1 MKTPS
6 NLPFP
11 RRRRR
16 ARQPG
21 AIQFPRRRGPAA
33 KLTLLA
39 VVATAALAAAPTS
52 AHAGSYVLVG
62 CADLAGALGP
72 AHVVRPAD
80 GWFLEQGVY
89 PSRQDCAAGR
99 AGNGIFATHPSA
111 PNLFRLNAPAH
122 TRIARFVTTFRAH
135 LSGAAE
141 WAVPTL
147 VVAAGHIGSWE
158 YISPARG
165 YIGAPPIDFGA
176 DRAAGDAHDADAL
189 RIGVLCDLRGPCSEG
204 GQPAARFHAL
214 AVVLRDDDA
223 PQATITAPG
232 GHVSGTL
239 QLPLGATDQGGGV
252 FERTL
257 SVDGRRLVG
266 GALCAT
272 VPASV
277 GPQRHVVRRV
287 PCPLDAPARVPL
299 DTRTLPDGR
308 HGLLA
313 RVEDVAGNAR
323 TAEAAIVV
331 DNQPPR
337 AGRVRLAGAAEVSEA
352 LTAEPSGFDGQD
364 LAYTYRWQRCDTRGA
379 SCREIGGAVERTY
392 ALRPG
397 DTGHRVRAVVDASD
411 GGGRVRVASSP
422 SEVVTGPGT
431 GPSGGFSAGNPV
443 APAAAARGR
452 LVAWLERGRRRV
464 RTTIVRW
471 PTRVRIRGRLTD
483 RGGKPLA
490 RTPVRM
496 LERVDGRRWRPITG
510 VRTRRDGRLT
520 TFTKIGPSRRVRL
533 VYARASVTLRLRVRA
548 TARVRVRRAGPM
560 TLVTGRL
567 LGGRVPATGV
577 RLRLQSRRGP
587 TWSTRAML
595 RSDGAGRFSATGRAP
610 AGVRLRITI
619 PAQRGYPFA
628 RGVVRP

>member
-1 MKTPS
+1 MKTPLNS
-6 NLPFP
+6 PPPARLSRASKP
-11 RRRRR
+11 RFR
-16 ARQPG
+16 
-21 AIQFPRRRGPAA
+21 PALVA
-33 KLTLLA
+33 LL
-39 VVATAALAAAPTS
+39 ATAALTAAPTP

-72 AHVVRPAD
+72 DHVVRPAD
-80 GWFLEQGVY
+80 GWFLEQGTY
-89 PSRQDCAAGR
+89 LSRNDCAAGR
-99 AGNGIFATHPSA
+99 AGNGLFATHRSE

-122 TRIARFVTTFRAH
+122 TAISRLVTTYRAH
-135 LSGAAE
+135 LSGAEA

-147 VVAAGHIGSWE
+147 VVQAGHAGSWE
-158 YISPARG
+158 YIPPARG
-165 YIGAPPIDFGA
+165 YIGADPIDFGG

-189 RIGVLCDLRGPCSEG
+189 RIGVRCDLGGPCYEG

-214 AVVLRDDDA
+214 AVELRDDQA
-223 PQATITAPG
+223 PRATVGVPA
-232 GHVSGTL
+232 GHVLGPIEL
-239 QLPLGATDQGGGV
+239 ALGAADEGGGV

-277 GPQRHVVRRV
+277 GTQRHVVRRV

-308 HGLLA
+308 HVLLA

-337 AGRVRLAGAAEVSEA
+337 AGTVALTGAAELSEA
-352 LTAEPSGFDGQD
+352 LTAEPSGFAGQD
-364 LAYTYRWQRCDTRGA
+364 VAYTYRWQRCDADGRG
-379 SCREIGGAVERTY
+379 CGEIGGAVERTY

-397 DTGHRVRAVVDASD
+397 DAGHRVRAAVGATD
-411 GGGRVRVASSP
+411 GGGSVRVASAP
-422 SEVVTGPGT
+422 SELVTGPGT
-431 GPSGGFSAGNPV
+431 GPSGGFSAA
-443 APAAAARGR
+443 APALAPRGR
-452 LVAWLERGRRRV
+452 LTAWLERGRRRV
-464 RTTIVRW
+464 RTTTVRW

-483 RGGKPLA
+483 LAGRPLA

-496 LERVDGRRWRPITG
+496 LERVDGRRPRPITG

-520 TFTKIGPSRRVRL
+520 TFTKIGPSRHLRL
-533 VYARASVTLRLRVRA
+533 VYGRASVALRLRVRA
-548 TARVRVRRAGPM
+548 TARLRVQRAGTR
-560 TLVTGRL
+560 TLVSGRL
-567 LGGRVPATGV
+567 LGGRVPAAGV
-577 RLRLQSRRGP
+577 RLRLQSRRGAA
-587 TWSTRAML
+587 WSTRAVL
-595 RSDGAGRFSATGRAP
+595 RTDGLGRFSASGRAP
-610 AGVRLRITI
+610 AGVRLRVTI